1 MKTLRI
7 LPLILMLSL
16 CACMGRQAQWAP
28 AGSQAVLSDDQLDM
42 EWPQGWMTLR
52 PAEKDAVAVKQGLL
66 LMGTRDGFGLQNMRL
81 HKRALD
87 GEFTHTQKKLSAEM
101 LPQEVAEV
109 ILDDL
114 RANPEVVDL
123 NVVDHRPSTV
133 AGVPGF
139 RLTVT
144 YRGKSGLL
152 RQSALYGC
160 THKGMLVL
168 LSFDAPKRH
177 YFAYDL
183 ATFETMKDSLHWK
196 S

>member
-1 MKTLRI
+1 MKNIRL

-16 CACMGRQAQWAP
+16 CACTGRQAQWSP
-28 AGSQAVLSDDQLDM
+28 AGSQATVSDDQLDM
-42 EWPQGWMTLR
+42 EWPQGWRTLR
-52 PAEKDAVAVKQGLL
+52 PAEKDAAAVKQGLL
-66 LMGTRDGFGLQNMRL
+66 LMGTRDGFGLQNIRL
-81 HKRALD
+81 YKRPLD
-87 GEFTHTQKKLSAEM
+87 GEFPHTQKKLSAGM

-123 NVVDHRPSTV
+123 KVVDQRPSTV
-133 AGVPGF
+133 AGVSGF
-139 RLTVT
+139 KLTVT

-152 RQSALYGC
+152 RQSSLYGC
-160 THKGMLVL
+160 IEKSLLVM

-177 YFAYDL
+177 YFASDL
-183 ATFETMKDSLHWK
+183 ATFETVKDSLHWK